1 MFFYVENSC
10 LYILGVYCCSFV
22 KYLFCLGESSAFL
35 DVEQVNDLRF
45 DPAMFKTGDA
55 DGLLFKDVDSDFATD
70 ALDHALE
77 HVSFFCF
84 CCCARG
90 NEVSTS

>member
-1 MFFYVENSC
+1 
-10 LYILGVYCCSFV
+10 
-22 KYLFCLGESSAFL
+22 
-35 DVEQVNDLRF
+35 
-45 DPAMFKTGDA
+45 MFKTGDS

-70 ALDHALE
+70 ALERALE

>member
-1 MFFYVENSC
+1 VLKEVLSDQR
-10 LYILGVYCCSFV
+10 IQRFV
-22 KYLFCLGESSAFL
+22 LKEGLSESSALL
-35 DVEQVNDLRF
+35 DVKQVNELRF
-45 DPAMFKTGDA
+45 DPAMYKTGDA
-55 DGLLFKDVDSDFATD
+55 DGLLFKVVDSDFATD
-70 ALDHALE
+70 ALEHALE